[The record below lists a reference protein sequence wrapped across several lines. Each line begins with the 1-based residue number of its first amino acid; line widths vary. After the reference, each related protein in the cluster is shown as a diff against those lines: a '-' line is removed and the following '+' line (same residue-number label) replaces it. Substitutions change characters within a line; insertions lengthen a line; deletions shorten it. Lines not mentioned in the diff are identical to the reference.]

1 MIEVRLL
8 GTVELVVDGEPKQ
21 IGSAN
26 QRALLA
32 ALAMGPETVVS
43 TDRLTGVLWGESP
56 PSSATTTLQVYV
68 SRLRKVI
75 GPDRIITRAPGYVL
89 TGVVTDMHRF
99 EEFADGDGIAAIS
112 QALSLWRGEPF
123 GELGDREPFHG
134 EALRL
139 RHLRSLLEERRVAA
153 MAETDPARA
162 AVEARSLVDAEP
174 LTESRWILLA
184 RALAGSGRVAE
195 AVRALDEARRALVE
209 VGLAPSADLEGLEDR
224 LLAGGAGPPAAVR
237 PARGISLPALLED
250 PIGRAPDLERLDG
263 LLGVHRL
270 VTVVGPGGVGK
281 TSIAQAVGALAE
293 SRFADG
299 VFWCDLSAVDCEDAV
314 VPALARALGSSV
326 SGSIEETLMEYV
338 RDRRALVV
346 ADNAEHVIGEVART
360 VGRLLA
366 GAPGISILATSREPL
381 RVASERVFRL
391 EPLDPSSAAVDLF
404 VARAAAAGAP
414 VTDDDLPAVRR
425 IAGILDGL
433 PLALEMAAARLA
445 VMDPATLADR
455 LADSLSVLAPGPR
468 SGGSRHETLTSV
480 VGWSV
485 DLLAPAEQVALERTR
500 RFAGTFSM
508 DAAEAVAGGPP
519 LGQEGLAGI
528 LSGLADRSL
537 LTPVREPHGPWFRML
552 APVRWALGPG
562 RPEEEE
568 STDLRHAEY
577 YAGLAE
583 QFGAGLVG
591 PDESL
596 CANRLETHIP
606 DLRVAVMRSLDA
618 GWTDP
623 AVRICIALYPMVYHR
638 LRADIGSWCEMVF
651 ERVGGDGPPG
661 LATVGALAALAA
673 LQRGD
678 IARAVKLCEQARRVA
693 ATSPDATTY
702 RIAEVEVDISSYTGD
717 FEDLEERGQ
726 EMLAG
731 ARAAGDL
738 EAELMALVS
747 TTLLRAY
754 SGDLRAASGA
764 VAEMRRLEPAVASP
778 SVSAWIDYVEGELHL
793 DLNPGRA
800 EVLLL
805 QACETARNCGATFVE
820 GVARLSL
827 ASVIAR
833 NGRPAAAMEV
843 FGQTVRHW
851 LDLGDW
857 IHQWV
862 TLRNLALLLGRMGRH
877 ASSLI
882 LLAGVETRE
891 RPSYGDEAARLERL
905 RAELSE
911 ALGETDY
918 IRLTRQGEGLADR
931 QLVDLALAEAG
942 G

>member
-8 GTVELVVDGEPKQ
+8 GTVELVVDGEPRQ

-32 ALAMGPETVVS
+32 ALAMAPERVVS
-43 TDRLTGVLWGESP
+43 VDRLTEVLWGDSP

-68 SRLRKVI
+68 SRLRKVV
-75 GPDRIITRAPGYVL
+75 GSDRIITRAPGYVL
-89 TGVVTDMHRF
+89 ADVVTDVQRF
-99 EEFADGDGIAAIS
+99 EEFADGDGIAATS

-123 GELGDREPFHG
+123 GELGDRESFHS

-139 RHLRSLLEERRVAA
+139 RHLRSLLEERRVAR
-153 MAETDPARA
+153 MVETDPARA
-162 AVEARSLVDAEP
+162 AAEARSLVEAEP
-174 LTESRWILLA
+174 LTESRSILLA
-184 RALAGSGRVAE
+184 RALAGAGRVAE
-195 AVRALDEARRALVE
+195 AVRALDDARRALVE
-209 VGLAPSADLEGLEDR
+209 VGLAPSADLEDLEDR
-224 LLAGGAGPPAAVR
+224 LLAGGSRPSAAVGA
-237 PARGISLPALLED
+237 ARGISLPALLED
-250 PIGRAPDLERLDG
+250 PIGRAQDLERLDA

-299 VFWCDLSAVDCEDAV
+299 AFWCDLSAVDGDDAV
-314 VPALARALGSSV
+314 VPAMARALGSSV
-326 SGSIEETLMEYV
+326 SGSIEETLMEFV
-338 RDRRALVV
+338 RDRHALLVV
-346 ADNAEHVIGEVART
+346 DNAEHVIGEAARA
-360 VGRLLA
+360 VGRLL
-366 GAPGISILATSREPL
+366 GAASGISALTTSREPL
-381 RVASERVFRL
+381 RIASERVFRL
-391 EPLDPSSAAVDLF
+391 DPLDPASGAVELF
-404 VARAAAAGAP
+404 VARAVAAGAP
-414 VTDDDLPAVRR
+414 VAEDDLPAVRR
-425 IAGILDGL
+425 ISEILDGL

-445 VMDPATLADR
+445 VMDPVTLAGR
-455 LADSLSVLAPGPR
+455 LAESLSVLAPGPR
-468 SGGSRHETLTSV
+468 SGGSRHETLTAV

-508 DAAEAVAGGPP
+508 DAAEAVVGGPP
-519 LGQEGLAGI
+519 LGHEELAGI

-552 APVRWALGPG
+552 SPVRWALGPG
-562 RPEEEE
+562 RPEEVE
-568 STDLRHAEY
+568 STDRRHAEY
-577 YAGLAE
+577 YARLAE

-591 PDESL
+591 PDESV
-596 CANRLETHIP
+596 CADRLETHLS

-618 GWTDP
+618 GWADP
-623 AVRICIALYPMVYHR
+623 AVRICVALYPMVYHR
-638 LRADIGSWCEMVF
+638 LRADIGSWCETVF
-651 ERVGGDGPPG
+651 GRVDGDGPPG

-678 IARAVKLCEQARRVA
+678 IARATRLCEQARRVA
-693 ATSPDATTY
+693 AAAPGAATY

-717 FEDLEERGQ
+717 FDGFERRGE

-738 EAELMALVS
+738 EAELMALAS
-747 TTLLRAY
+747 TSLVRAY
-754 SGDLRAASGA
+754 SGDVEAAMGA
-764 VAEMRRLEPAVASP
+764 LEEMRRLEPGLASA

-793 DLNPGRA
+793 DRDPKHA
-800 EVLLL
+800 EGLLAR
-805 QACETARNCGATFVE
+805 ACETARSSGATFVE

-827 ASVIAR
+827 ASLTAR
-833 NGRPAAAMEV
+833 NGQPAAALEV
-843 FGQTVRHW
+843 FGRTVRHW

-877 ASSLI
+877 APSVI

-891 RPSYGDEAARLERL
+891 RPSYGDEATRLERL
-905 RAELSE
+905 RDELRE

-918 IRLTRQGEGLADR
+918 VRLTRQGERLADR